1 MLPIIDLTLQF
12 SQRVTRLGDLSP
24 FGRLFK
30 ALGDNLFGPNRPN
43 FWRLFGRFFKVDQ
56 NLKFLCYKII
66 IIAVNFQKNIFLKF
80 WKKLGNFCFKK
91 DPKYAFLPTKT
102 SKNWLGDFGRL
113 FSLNWATF
121 YSNHLVTISFHL
133 GSNPYHFIPVK
144 IGSWFWFTTVTG
156 HSTLASWPA
165 RAGSV
170 QIRFGQ

>member
-1 MLPIIDLTLQF
+1 MWPI
-12 SQRVTRLGDLSP
+12 SRVTRLGDLSP

-121 YSNHLVTISFHL
+121 YSNHLVTLVPWFYFKQIDRFCILKFYSYTLFCPSQL
-133 GSNPYHFIPVK
+133 GNGF
-144 IGSWFWFTTVTG
+144 
-156 HSTLASWPA
+156 
-165 RAGSV
+165 
-170 QIRFGQ
+170 

>member
-1 MLPIIDLTLQF
+1 MINFKILKQPHCVHPF
-12 SQRVTRLGDLSP
+12 SKFWTFVQKLEYHYCMVLKLSARVTRLGDLSP

-80 WKKLGNFCFKK
+80 FEKKLGNFCFKK

-113 FSLNWATF
+113 FSLNWATI
-121 YSNHLVTISFHL
+121 YSNHLVTL
-133 GSNPYHFIPVK
+133 V
-144 IGSWFWFTTVTG
+144 
-156 HSTLASWPA
+156 
-165 RAGSV
+165 
-170 QIRFGQ
+170 